1 MKFFPS
7 LLLATLLGGFSNAT
21 MALDLVQIYELA
33 KNQDAQLKIAASQLE
48 STRATLPQ
56 AKSSNLPQINLS
68 AQTTLSDGTT
78 SSAEVEYDQTSTGFT
93 LSLQQSLYNS
103 KISAQTDA
111 AEAGIRQAEADFTA
125 AEQDLIIRVTEAYFN
140 VLSAQ
145 DNVEFAQA
153 EKNAI
158 GRQLEQAQK
167 RFEVGLIAIT
177 DVKEAQAS
185 FDLSVSQEIIANN
198 ELDNAKQALQLI
210 IGESLAEPLSILGEE
225 VELAIPEPENSNAW
239 TEQALQTNP
248 GLVAA
253 EAALEAANDNRR
265 IARADRRPTVDLVA
279 SYQNNSIDDDL
290 STDYDTDD
298 TSLSIQLNLPLYT
311 GGRTSAV
318 IEQAEFD
325 YATAQNNLLLQKRLV
340 AQQTNNAYLNV
351 VAGIGQVNAL
361 KQALISSQA
370 ALEATEAGFD
380 VGTRTSVDVLI
391 SLRGTFRSQT
401 DYASARYEYLVNT
414 LRLKQAAGL
423 LNEQDLYAVNLWLN
437 N

>member
-7 LLLATLLGGFSNAT
+7 FMLATLLGGLSNAAL
-21 MALDLVQIYELA
+21 ALDLAQIYELA
-33 KNQDAQLKIAASQLE
+33 RNQDAQLKIAASQLD
-48 STRATLPQ
+48 STRSTLPQ
-56 AKSSNLPQINLS
+56 ARSANLPQINLS
-68 AQTTLSDGTT
+68 AQTTVSEGTT

-103 KISAQTDA
+103 KNFAQTDA
-111 AEAGIRQAEADFTA
+111 AEASIRQAEADFIV

-198 ELDNAKQALQLI
+198 ELDNSKQALQLI
-210 IGESLAEPLSILGEE
+210 IGQSLAEPLSILGEE
-225 VELAIPEPENSNAW
+225 VLLEIPEPQDSNAW
-239 TEQALQTNP
+239 TEQALRTNP
-248 GLVAA
+248 ELVSA
-253 EAALEAANDNRR
+253 EAALQAANDNRR
-265 IARADRRPTVDLVA
+265 IARADRKPTVDLIA
-279 SYQNNSIDDDL
+279 SYQDNSIDDDL
-290 STDYDTDD
+290 STEYDTDD
-298 TSLSIQLNLPLYT
+298 TSISVQLSLPLYT

-318 IEQAEFD
+318 IEQAEAD

-361 KQALISSQA
+361 NQALISSQA

-391 SLRGTFRSQT
+391 SLRGTFRAQT
-401 DYASARYEYLVNT
+401 DYSSARYNYLVNT

-423 LNEQDLYAVNLWLN
+423 LGEQDLYAVNLWLN